1 MARGILIEL
10 MNKAKYLTLAAAISV
25 AAIVS
30 APAQTSALQSVNNT
44 NPLEFLNLRP
54 QSGLLWNKD
63 QAQEPLI
70 KRVETKS
77 EPPSIPAPEKPK
89 PEPRKYTVVE
99 NDNLSKIAAEQNT
112 TWPRLWNKN
121 TDLTNP
127 DLIHIGQVLL
137 IPDESEVLADRPVP
151 QAVIA
156 PSAVNVPAPRSTG
169 VYPGNN
175 YAPGNCTWYV
185 KSRRADLPNDL
196 GNANTWY
203 YRAQAYGLP
212 TGSTPRAGA
221 VGTTGAGD
229 LGHVVYVERVN
240 GDGTILISE
249 MNYAG
254 LYSQRTRT
262 AGANEFQYIY

>member
-1 MARGILIEL
+1 
-10 MNKAKYLTLAAAISV
+10 MNIAKKFTLAAAISV

-30 APAQTSALQSVNNT
+30 APANTSAIQSVNYNT
-44 NPLEFLNLRP
+44 LDFLTLRP
-54 QSGLLWNKD
+54 QNGLLWNKD
-63 QAQEPLI
+63 QIQEPIL

-77 EPPSIPAPEKPK
+77 EPPSIQAPEPKPN

-121 TDLTNP
+121 SDLTNP
-127 DLIHIGQVLL
+127 DLIHIGQVIL

-151 QAVIA
+151 QVVRASPTAA
-156 PSAVNVPAPRSTG
+156 PVAPRG
-169 VYPGNN
+169 VVPGNN

-203 YRAQAYGLP
+203 ARAAAYGLP
-212 TGSTPRAGA
+212 VGSQPRAGA
-221 VGTTGAGD
+221 VGTTTAGD

-240 GDGTILISE
+240 GDGSILISE
-249 MNYAG
+249 MNFAG
-254 LYSQRTRT
+254 LYSQRSRT
-262 AGANEFQYIY
+262 AQAYEFRYIY